1 MANLCPK
8 IINFDALDFS
18 EWHFLVTLSV
28 GQPSKLFQH
37 AVPKYLTLQARL
49 NVLLDSWKTI

>member
-18 EWHFLVTLSV
+18 EWHLLSCDTQCRSTV
-28 GQPSKLFQH
+28 KSIS
-37 AVPKYLTLQARL
+37 ACSPKEFDFTGK
-49 NVLLDSWKTI
+49 VECIT